1 MKRNIHLYPSDFRSE
16 SRIMREARALAKMEL
31 FSHIHLLGVRSDGL
45 PGREEISALIT
56 LHRLG
61 PVKDRFTSTPAR
73 IVWLVFWMA
82 AVFWFC
88 LRGPLACLNAHS
100 LPVLPL
106 AVLIKTVKR
115 CGLVY
120 DAHELETETG
130 YSQGLRKR
138 LAQNA
143 ERLLIHRCDRHVFVG
158 QAIAEWYQDRYGLLD
173 PAVIYNVPDV
183 AGPIEADAL
192 GGLRGRLATIG
203 PEQKIALYQGILG
216 QGRGIE
222 TLLEAAQNAPEM
234 AFVFLGFGPLEA
246 RICQASK
253 AQSNIHF
260 HPRVPHEELL
270 QLTTSA
276 DFGLSLIE
284 PVSLSYEL
292 CMPNKLFEY
301 MQSDVPV
308 LVSPTTEQK
317 QLIERFGA
325 GLVAASGSV
334 ADITAVLERA
344 LKSDRGAM
352 IEGCRAATAHYA
364 WENQVDRLRDV
375 HQGLVGNHKA

>member
-1 MKRNIHLYPSDFRSE
+1 MSRNIHLYPSDFRSE
-16 SRIMREARALAKMEL
+16 SRIMREARALAKIGL
-31 FSHIHLLGVRSDGL
+31 FSHIHLLGVRSDNL
-45 PGREEISALIT
+45 PDREEISASIT

-61 PVKDRFTSTPAR
+61 PAKDRFTSAPAR
-73 IVWLVFWMA
+73 IVWLICWMS

-88 LRGPLACLNAHS
+88 LREPLACLNAHS

-138 LAQNA
+138 LAQSI
-143 ERLLIHRCDRHVFVG
+143 ERLLIHWCDRHIFVG
-158 QAIAEWYQDRYGLLD
+158 QAIAEWYQERYGLLN
-173 PAVIYNVPDV
+173 PAVVYNVPDV
-183 AGPIEADAL
+183 QCPIEVDAQ
-192 GGLRGRLATIG
+192 GGLRGRLGIHS
-203 PEQKIALYQGILG
+203 QQSIALYQGLLG

-222 TLLEAAQNAPEM
+222 TLLKAAQNVPEV

-246 RICQASK
+246 RVCQASK

-270 QLTTSA
+270 QLTASA

-301 MQSDVPV
+301 MQSGVPV

-344 LKSDRGAM
+344 LKSDRDAM

-375 HQGLVGNHKA
+375 HQGLAGNHKA

>member
-1 MKRNIHLYPSDFRSE
+1 MSRNIHLYPSDFRSE
-16 SRIMREARALAKMEL
+16 SRIMREAHALAKMGL
-31 FSHIHLLGVRSDGL
+31 FSHIHLLGVRSDNL
-45 PGREEISALIT
+45 PDREEISASIT

-61 PVKDRFTSTPAR
+61 PVKERFTSAPAR
-73 IVWLVFWMA
+73 ILWLICWMN

-88 LRGPLACLNAHS
+88 TRGPLACLNAHS

-106 AVLIKTVKR
+106 AVMIKTVKR

-130 YSQGLRKR
+130 YSRGMRKR
-138 LAQNA
+138 LALSI
-143 ERLLIHRCDRHVFVG
+143 ERLLIHRCDRHIFVG

-183 AGPIEADAL
+183 QGPIEADTQ
-192 GGLRGRLATIG
+192 GGLRGRLPTIG
-203 PEQKIALYQGILG
+203 SEQSLALYQGLLG
-216 QGRGIE
+216 HGRGIE
-222 TLLEAAQNAPEM
+222 ALLEAAQELPDV

-246 RICQASK
+246 RVRQAAK

-270 QLTTSA
+270 KLTASA

-301 MQSDVPV
+301 MQAGVPV

-334 ADITAVLERA
+334 TDITAVLEQA
-344 LKSDRGAM
+344 LKGDRAAM

-375 HQGLVGNHKA
+375 HQGLAGNHKA